1 MTDQT
6 TPQTAKKKLSNTQIA
21 LLVGGGL
28 LLAYALYRA
37 HKDNAAQT
45 QTASSGTTAG
55 SAVGSESNPYFG
67 DETDDLSSGG
77 GGGGGSLP
85 DTGDDTYQPPDTPH
99 STGTT
104 AGSAVGSVG
113 DETDDLSSGGGGGGG
128 SLPDTGDD
136 TYQTPD
142 TPPDNTPPVNPAL
155 ANLPTAPEIA
165 TAEAVNV
172 GTGAEGSVA
181 TSPGA
186 VTTFSSSAPAT
197 VVVGGEPTAGDI
209 AAAEGYATPSKKA
222 ASQAAKTISSSAPAT
237 VVVGGE
243 PTAGDIAAAEGYATP
258 SKKAASHAAKT
269 IPVQVRK

>member
-6 TPQTAKKKLSNTQIA
+6 TPQTAKKKLTNTQIA
-21 LLVGGGL
+21 LLAGGGL

-55 SAVGSESNPYFG
+55 SAVGSESNPYF
-67 DETDDLSSGG
+67 
-77 GGGGGSLP
+77 
-85 DTGDDTYQPPDTPH
+85 
-99 STGTT
+99 
-104 AGSAVGSVG
+104 G

-222 ASQAAKTISSSAPAT
+222 AS
-237 VVVGGE
+237 
-243 PTAGDIAAAEGYATP
+243 
-258 SKKAASHAAKT
+258 HAAKT